1 VQNPK
6 SPVSGAVLDFPI
18 MTELDEIL
26 AFVVEQVDGALVAAV
41 AGMDGLLV
49 EQFPQDEPGLGS
61 LAAELTTVINSCSD
75 AMSGPLEA
83 GELREL
89 VVGCEKRVAYARML
103 GSGLFCLILLEAD
116 GNLGK
121 ARLYGGQASQKLVEV
136 LA

>member
-1 VQNPK
+1 
-6 SPVSGAVLDFPI
+6 VLDSPI

-26 AFVVEQVDGALVAAV
+26 ALVVEQVDGALVAAV

-49 EQFPQDEPGLGS
+49 EQFPQGELALGS
-61 LAAELTTVINSCSD
+61 LAAELTAVLNSCRS
-75 AMSGPLEA
+75 AMAGPLEA

-89 VVGCEKRVAYARML
+89 IVGCEHRVAYARML
-103 GSGLFCLILLEAD
+103 GGGLFCLIVLEAD

-121 ARLYGGQASQKLVEV
+121 ARLYGAQASLKLVEV

>member
-1 VQNPK
+1 
-6 SPVSGAVLDFPI
+6 VLDSAI

-26 AFVVEQVDGALVAAV
+26 ALVVEQVDGALAAAV

-49 EQFPQDEPGLGS
+49 EQYPHDQKDLAPV
-61 LAAELTTVINSCSD
+61 AAELTNVLSSSRA
-75 AMSGPLEA
+75 AMAGRLDA

-89 VVGCEKRVAYARML
+89 IVGCERRVGYVRLL
-103 GSGLFCLILLEAD
+103 GKDLFCLIILEAD

-121 ARLYGGQASQKLVEV
+121 ARLYGVQAAERLAEV

>member
-1 VQNPK
+1 
-6 SPVSGAVLDFPI
+6 

-26 AFVVEQVDGALVAAV
+26 AHLVEQVDGALAAAV

-49 EQFPQDEPGLGS
+49 EQYSPDETDLAS
-61 LAAELTTVINSCSD
+61 VAAEFTNVLSAGRNAI
-75 AMSGPLEA
+75 ARPPEA

-89 VVGCEKRVAYARML
+89 ILVSEARSGYVLLL
-103 GSGLFCLILLEAD
+103 GNDLFCLIVLEAE

-121 ARLYGGQASQKLVEV
+121 ARLYAQQAAERLAKV

>member
-1 VQNPK
+1 
-6 SPVSGAVLDFPI
+6 

-26 AFVVEQVDGALVAAV
+26 AHLVEQVDGALAAAV

-49 EQFPQDEPGLGS
+49 EQYSVEQYSQDETD
-61 LAAELTTVINSCSD
+61 LAAVAAEITNALMAGRNTM
-75 AMSGPLEA
+75 ARRLGG

-89 VVGCEKRVAYARML
+89 ILVSEQRL
-103 GSGLFCLILLEAD
+103 GYIRLLGNDLFCLIVLDAE

-121 ARLYGGQASQKLVEV
+121 ARLYSQQAAERFAKV